1 MSFAKIYIIVV
12 SSFLALICG
21 APVSGK
27 ELQPIFSSDGRYP
40 YPYPVTI

>member
-12 SSFLALICG
+12 SSFPALICG

-27 ELQPIFSSDGRYP
+27 ELQPIFSSDGRYT
-40 YPYPVTI
+40 YPVTI